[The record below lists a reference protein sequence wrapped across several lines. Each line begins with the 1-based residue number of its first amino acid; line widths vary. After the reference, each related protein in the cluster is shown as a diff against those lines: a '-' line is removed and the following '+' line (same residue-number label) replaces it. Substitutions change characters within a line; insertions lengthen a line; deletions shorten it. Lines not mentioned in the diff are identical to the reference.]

1 MAAAV
6 QGTTVTGLFEVLCTR
21 SNSDRGHLYEPSVIN
36 AVRLV
41 ECVEAD
47 QSGPS
52 LGSQP
57 CPDRRHRL
65 VQTTSDGSAVD
76 FGI

>member
-21 SNSDRGHLYEPSVIN
+21 SNSDRGHLYEPSVIK

-41 ECVEAD
+41 ECVEA
-47 QSGPS
+47 GLAWAFTGLAALP
-52 LGSQP
+52 
-57 CPDRRHRL
+57 
-65 VQTTSDGSAVD
+65 
-76 FGI
+76 